1 MASLVNIG
9 TELRDPRDARLLF
22 SNPNVSNR
30 PRRAITIQLSPDHG
44 NTWPPTNKLL
54 LDAGPGAGYSCLTMI
69 DANTIGI
76 LYESSR
82 AHLAFQR
89 IPLAALKSA
98 DH

>member
-1 MASLVNIG
+1 
-9 TELRDPRDARLLF
+9 
-22 SNPNVSNR
+22 
-30 PRRAITIQLSPDHG
+30 
-44 NTWPPTNKLL
+44 
-54 LDAGPGAGYSCLTMI
+54 MI

-89 IPLAALKSA
+89 IPLAALNSA